1 MEKIKIKEEEVNTRN
16 IFLTMSRKERIYYIF
31 KYIFFYLVATVSGF
45 IVPQITE
52 SKVAVSKFINI
63 QDYLIFNTQFNIN
76 ILGRLCIIILGFIV
90 YITFILKYKNEIDK
104 EWISVKTISLLQKFI
119 YITGFLQGLQ
129 LSQEQIVKNVIMVFN
144 REFII
149 GLMSIGILLL
159 IYRIFE
165 EDCDKEIEHREKTI
179 DSLYPS
185 RKLARKKMKYLLE
198 EDLVSSILVDG
209 DWGIGKTF
217 FISTVLESDKNK
229 YDILKYDALLYG
241 TREKLMK
248 AFFKDLKMLAK
259 KNGFLVGDSYDYLVM
274 LEPIL
279 TKFPLGLGK
288 LLLKENSSENLKR
301 EFKSFIERFKNS
313 IIVVIDNLERINQKD
328 VFIEVISFFHELN
341 DFRKIKVIMLLDTKK
356 IKTLGIPE
364 GYIDKF
370 FIHRIDL
377 KEIPIEDILYEE
389 FLKKK
394 LEENI
399 DLYFIVDKLEEV
411 KEKRLK
417 KFGKLENINN
427 FHNPRIYEQV
437 INRFN
442 VNIESY
448 ENVYIS
454 EISDDI
460 YKKYML
466 LSSLFYFLLPNLEG
480 EELDELMPS
489 EGDEAI
495 ANKIIRRDYFDT
507 GTDIRDQAKNIVDK
521 NIIGIKIE
529 KYLEEILYYH
539 NYICNTEP
547 KLKEKYL
554 CLLKELTEKK
564 GIKLKLLKIE
574 NYSIN
579 NLFDLRYEVLKLE
592 KELKISSEES
602 IVNILRKNLDKEKL
616 EVYIE
621 NLIKIYQIEIEEI
634 QNYVAPLGKV
644 LSLKS
649 ILQDGS
655 VSGKE
660 EFEDILDIYFSEIKP
675 VNEHFENISNAVKDG
690 ELKEK
695 LNQFAYKYKK
705 LS

>member
-1 MEKIKIKEEEVNTRN
+1 
-16 IFLTMSRKERIYYIF
+16 
-31 KYIFFYLVATVSGF
+31 
-45 IVPQITE
+45 
-52 SKVAVSKFINI
+52 
-63 QDYLIFNTQFNIN
+63 
-76 ILGRLCIIILGFIV
+76 
-90 YITFILKYKNEIDK
+90 
-104 EWISVKTISLLQKFI
+104 
-119 YITGFLQGLQ
+119 
-129 LSQEQIVKNVIMVFN
+129 
-144 REFII
+144 
-149 GLMSIGILLL
+149 
-159 IYRIFE
+159 
-165 EDCDKEIEHREKTI
+165 
-179 DSLYPS
+179 
-185 RKLARKKMKYLLE
+185 
-198 EDLVSSILVDG
+198 
-209 DWGIGKTF
+209 
-217 FISTVLESDKNK
+217 
-229 YDILKYDALLYG
+229 
-241 TREKLMK
+241 
-248 AFFKDLKMLAK
+248 
-259 KNGFLVGDSYDYLVM
+259 M

-507 GTDIRDQAKNIVDK
+507 GTDIRDQAKNIVEK

-675 VNEHFENISNAVKDG
+675 VNEHFENILNVVKDG